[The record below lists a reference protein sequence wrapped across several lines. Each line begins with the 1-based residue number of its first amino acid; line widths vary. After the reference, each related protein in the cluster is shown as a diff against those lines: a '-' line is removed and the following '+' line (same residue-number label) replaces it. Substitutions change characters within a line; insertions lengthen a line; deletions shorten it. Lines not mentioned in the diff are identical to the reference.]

1 MYPLNQLIQKAK
13 SNPDLLHFWCAPF
26 GYLTLTK
33 DMPEDKVRE
42 LKNIYENVW
51 RRISDRYNVDVL
63 LSTVQGKLGVAFEWF
78 WSFGFAKERGIRNA
92 QEAELALSVTA
103 YSMVRDFPYAE
114 VYYGISPCSD
124 EYEILLF
131 VPIEHIADFEATASE
146 DLEGKYRLEKCDIL
160 H

>member
-1 MYPLNQLIQKAK
+1 MYPLNQLIQEAK

-26 GYLTLTK
+26 GYLMLAK
-33 DMPEDKVRE
+33 DMPEDKVRQ
-42 LKNIYENVW
+42 LKDIYENVW
-51 RRISDRYNVDVL
+51 RRVSERYNVDVL
-63 LSTVQGKLGVAFEWF
+63 LSTVKGELGIAFEWF
-78 WSFGFAKERGIRNA
+78 WSFDFAKERGIRNA
-92 QEAELALSVTA
+92 REAELALSVTA
-103 YSMVRDFPYAE
+103 YLMIRDFPYAE

-131 VPIEHIADFEATASE
+131 VPIKHIADFEATASE

>member
-13 SNPDLLHFWCAPF
+13 SDPDLLHFWCAPF
-26 GYLTLTK
+26 GYLMLTS
-33 DMPEDKVRE
+33 DMPEEKVRK

-63 LSTVQGKLGVAFEWF
+63 LATVHGELGIAFEWF
-78 WSFGFAKERGIRNA
+78 WSFEFAKERGIRNA
-92 QEAELALSVTA
+92 QEAELALSATA
-103 YSMVRDFPYAE
+103 YLMMRDFSHAK

-131 VPIEHIADFEATASE
+131 VPIEHIVDFEATASE
-146 DLEGKYRLEKCDIL
+146 DLEGKYHLEKCEIL
-160 H
+160 R